1 MKSFPLNKL
10 GAYLALFAGLML
22 GLSATASA
30 KSAQQIDIEADAA
43 LKAFETKVTGGKE
56 FLDKATGVLVF
67 PKVYKAG
74 IGIGGQ
80 YGEGVM
86 RIGGKSVEYYSTA
99 AASIGLQLGGQ
110 SRSQIIVFMA
120 QEVLDAFRTSK
131 GWEAGVDGSIA
142 VIQWGAG
149 EDLSTVEVNDPIVAF
164 IFGNKGLMFNLSLEG
179 SKFTKLVR

>member
-1 MKSFPLNKL
+1 MNSFSVNML
-10 GAYLALFAGLML
+10 GARLALFAGLML
-22 GLSATASA
+22 CLSATASA
-30 KSAQQIDIEADAA
+30 KSAQQIDIEVDAA
-43 LKAFETKVTGGKE
+43 LKAFESQVTGGKE
-56 FLDKATGVLVF
+56 FLEKARGVLVF

-80 YGEGVM
+80 YGEGALRVD
-86 RIGGKSVEYYSTA
+86 GKSVEYYSTA

-110 SRSQIIVFMA
+110 ARTEIIVFLA
-120 QEVLDAFRTSK
+120 EEVLDAFRASK

-149 EDLSTVEVNDPIVAF
+149 EDLSTVEINDPIVAF

>member
-1 MKSFPLNKL
+1 MNAFSINRL
-10 GAYLALFAGLML
+10 GASSALFALLMFVFA
-22 GLSATASA
+22 GTASA
-30 KSAQQIDIEADAA
+30 KSAQQIDIEVDAA
-43 LKAFETKVTGGKE
+43 LKAFESEVTGGEE
-56 FLDKATGVLVF
+56 FLANARGVLVF

-80 YGEGVM
+80 YGEGALRVD
-86 RIGGKSVEYYSTA
+86 GKSVEYYSTA

-110 SRSQIIVFMA
+110 ARTQIIVFMA
-120 QEVLDAFRTSK
+120 QEVLDAFRNSK